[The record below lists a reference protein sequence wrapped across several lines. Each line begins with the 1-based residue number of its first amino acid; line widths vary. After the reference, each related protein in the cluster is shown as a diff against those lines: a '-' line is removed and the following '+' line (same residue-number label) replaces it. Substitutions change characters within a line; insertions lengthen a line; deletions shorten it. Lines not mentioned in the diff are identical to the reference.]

1 MTRSLFPVW
10 CKGSIG
16 DFRSSGAGSNPATGS
31 IDPHDDARHAPR
43 ITALTATLAVL
54 ALALFPAQVAF
65 AEEGLP
71 DGRVYE
77 KVTPTENKDADVY
90 VPHAFNG
97 GVAPSQGTETRFPFQ
112 VAVDGSA
119 VTYQAD
125 PTNGGYG
132 AAGNGLGNQY
142 IAQRNGAGSWSQEVI
157 QPPAVSGS
165 LYGGFA
171 SDLSV
176 GVVASGGLTV
186 GPPGFEKYQVLY
198 SCAVRVS
205 ACGVGV
211 AGEPAPVNPYRALFG
226 KPENRTPGEFGTND
240 VYTGGN
246 DNNPIA
252 VLAGGSAGFSDMAFE
267 ANDALLGGGGVLGGE
282 LDRVVSLEIRQGEN
296 NNYLYESVGGQ
307 LELVDVLPGGE
318 IARGATFGSQPFTK
332 PGVNPPAFSGVVS
345 GDGRRVYWSDGAGVV
360 YVRVDGMETVQVSA
374 HAAQY
379 WTSADDGRYAF
390 YTEGG
395 TLYRFDIEGGSR
407 VVFGASGVVG
417 VIGAGEDGGSV
428 YFVSLDALGSGGSG
442 EGGNPVPGSD
452 NLYLSRVGGTPV
464 FIATLSSED
473 GSAVEPFITSLN
485 IGRGEF
491 GDWQPGLGQRTARV
505 SSGGG
510 SVVFMSDQR
519 LPVVGFPAGFPNNGL
534 DEVYLYQAASNQL
547 FCTSC
552 SSSGE
557 PPAGGEEGAAA
568 FLPISWSDTYLPEW
582 VSGDGDRVFFDTAL
596 ALVPQDTNGAQDV
609 YEWEREGTGSCT
621 SATAVNG
628 GCIYLLSGGTSPAFS
643 WFIGASGSGDSAF
656 IATRAQLVGEDQ
668 NDAYDLYDVQVGG
681 VVPVSS
687 PACTGTGCQ
696 GVPGA
701 PPTFATPSS
710 VTFEGPGN
718 FPAPAAAAKPAAGPK
733 AAVKKTVKC
742 AKHKKLV
749 HGRCVK
755 QKRRHRH
762 AE

>member
-1 MTRSLFPVW
+1 MLSRFPTTR
-10 CKGSIG
+10 I
-16 DFRSSGAGSNPATGS
+16 
-31 IDPHDDARHAPR
+31 
-43 ITALTATLAVL
+43 ATLALCTSILVGASAQL
-54 ALALFPAQVAF
+54 ASA
-65 AEEGLP
+65 EGLP

-442 EGGNPVPGSD
+442 EGGNPVPGLD
-452 NLYLSRVGGTPV
+452 NLYLSRADGGTPV

-505 SSGGG
+505 ASGGG
-510 SVVFMSDQR
+510 SVVFMSDRR
-519 LPVVGFPAGFPNNGL
+519 LPVVGFPDGFPNGGL

-547 FCTSC
+547 FCVSC

-557 PPAGGEEGAAA
+557 PPASDEQGAAG
-568 FLPISWSDTYLPEW
+568 FLPVSWSDTYLPEW
-582 VSGDGDRVFFDTAL
+582 VSGGGDRVFFDTAL

-609 YEWEREGTGSCT
+609 YEWEREGTGGCT

-643 WFIGASGSGDSAF
+643 WFIGASGSGDSVF

-718 FPAPAAAAKPAAGPK
+718 FPAPAAAAKPAGAKPKPKVRPLTGPQKLVRALKACHKQPK
-733 AAVKKTVKC
+733 AKRASCEATARRQFGRARSRAKKK
-742 AKHKKLV
+742 
-749 HGRCVK
+749 
-755 QKRRHRH
+755 
-762 AE
+762 